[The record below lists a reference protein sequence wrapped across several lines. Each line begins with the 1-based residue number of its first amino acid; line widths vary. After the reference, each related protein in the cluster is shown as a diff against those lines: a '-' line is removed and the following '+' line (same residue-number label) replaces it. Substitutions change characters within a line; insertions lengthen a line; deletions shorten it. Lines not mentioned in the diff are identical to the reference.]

1 MAVSNSLF
9 KNYKERIE
17 TKFSVSYQYKRIA
30 IRSKK
35 QLRTGDIE
43 HIVEFL
49 NEEFEKYAMSRLK
62 WTSKPEFESGLISP
76 NFPFSVV
83 FVYTKNCWKILIK
96 QHSLN
101 TD

>member
-1 MAVSNSLF
+1 MILDCIIIKILIQDIN
-9 KNYKERIE
+9 
-17 TKFSVSYQYKRIA
+17 QYKRIA

-35 QLRTGDIE
+35 QLRTDDIE